1 MSEDVNKLPPLT
13 QDEKQVWAYLQDVV
27 KDYARYLSDIENL
40 GLSAPNVLYYRDEI
54 QEMLEEFKGDPRV
67 DFRGV
72 WLQVKEL
79 DEILRANQELL
90 VRTIGHANFK
100 QYHIMNDPPR
110 THWWWFLNRVV
121 APPPPPPAWWQFWK
135 KPEMTHNPLEAEVAG
150 SGQEGGDGLGV
161 ADPPVEGHS

>member
-1 MSEDVNKLPPLT
+1 LSE
-13 QDEKQVWAYLQDVV
+13 DEKQAWGYLQDVV
-27 KDYARYLSDIENL
+27 QDYARYLSDIHNL
-40 GLSAPNVLYYRDEI
+40 GLTAPNVLYYRDEI
-54 QEMLEEFKGDPRV
+54 QDMLEEFKGDPRV

-79 DEILRANQELL
+79 DEILRANQDLL
-90 VRTIGHANFK
+90 VKTIGHANFK

-121 APPPPPPAWWQFWK
+121 APPPPQPAWWQFWK
-135 KPEMTHNPLEAEVAG
+135 KPDKPLSEPEEAS

-161 ADPPVEGHS
+161 GEPPVQGHS

>member
-1 MSEDVNKLPPLT
+1 MSERPGLNA
-13 QDEKQVWAYLQDVV
+13 DEKQAWAYLMDVV
-27 KDYARYLSDIENL
+27 RDYGRYLSDIENL
-40 GLSAPNVLYYRDEI
+40 GYSAPNVLYYRDEI

-72 WLQVKEL
+72 WTQVKEF

-110 THWWWFLNRVV
+110 THWWWFINRVV
-121 APPPPPPAWWQFWK
+121 PKPITQASWWQFWK
-135 KPEMTHNPLEAEVAG
+135 KPDISTAALLEA
-150 SGQEGGDGLGV
+150 QETGGGEDGGDGLGV
-161 ADPPVEGHS
+161 PEASVEGHS